1 LTSEVIGT
9 VFAKLRNNLE
19 FTGIDFKQFDLLMAG
34 IDYIYI
40 YGEENNGYLNQ
51 KEFLKFLGDDVLRA
65 DYLDNI
71 DDCYVDKDEADEKD
85 PITDH
90 WSKQKEL
97 LGKHRRRTLMK
108 TSTREKKTPSNEDA
122 RKAAYN
128 IYDLNED

>member
-1 LTSEVIGT
+1 
-9 VFAKLRNNLE
+9 
-19 FTGIDFKQFDLLMAG
+19 MAG
-34 IDYIYI
+34 IDFIHI

-51 KEFLKFLGDDVLRA
+51 KVIYIIKEFLKFLGDDVLRA
-65 DYLDNI
+65 DFLDNI
-71 DDCYVDKDEADEKD
+71 DDCYIDKEEADEKD

-97 LGKHRRRTLMK
+97 LGKHRRRRMMK
-108 TSTREKKTPSNEDA
+108 VILINQTSTREKKTPSNEDA